1 MVRFLDPEIVEM
13 VNKSY
18 IETLMGDQIMMRARN
33 YIPLIVLTRAR
44 YDMPLIIMRRA
55 RYDMPAIVM
64 TRAMYDMPL
73 ISISQLNIVQV
84 FIILLV
90 FVPVFPHVTDH
101 LCPG

>member
-1 MVRFLDPEIVEM
+1 MI
-13 VNKSY
+13 
-18 IETLMGDQIMMRARN
+18 
-33 YIPLIVLTRAR
+33 LIVLTRAR
-44 YDMPLIIMRRA
+44 RYDMSAIVLTRV
-55 RYDMPAIVM
+55 RYDMPAIFM